1 MLARLRNVLLA
12 LATTSIL
19 AACSAPSP
27 QAPADATTAPDRA
40 SEASAET
47 PIPMPAPAPV
57 GATPPASGPT
67 PIASDTTPVPV
78 PAPLPQPA
86 PRRKPPP
93 EMSDPLPPEPMPEAV
108 RLDRSCRTDADC
120 MVKNVGNCCGAYPSC
135 VNRNSPTDPAA
146 VQAQCAQRGM
156 ASVCG
161 FQEVSGCQCVQGQC
175 RDIAGGA
182 VAR

>member
-12 LATTSIL
+12 LATVSVL
-19 AACSAPSP
+19 VACSAPTS
-27 QAPADATTAPDRA
+27 QAPTDSTNAPDRA
-40 SEASAET
+40 SEAAAEIRT
-47 PIPMPAPAPV
+47 PMPAPAPV
-57 GATPPASGPT
+57 GTAPPTSGPS
-67 PIASDTTPVPV
+67 PVASDKTQVRM

-93 EMSDPLPPEPMPEAV
+93 EMSDPLPAERVIEAV
-108 RLDRSCRTDADC
+108 RLDRSCRSDADC
-120 MVKNVGNCCGAYPSC
+120 AVKNVGNCCGAFPSC